1 MRTVF
6 LILALAVTAFTAA
19 FSAQSGDIMPKYN
32 QLTPEEERVIL
43 HKGTERPGTGAF
55 INHDDD
61 GTYTCRRCNAPLYR
75 SEHKFE
81 SGCGWPAFD
90 DEIPG
95 AVERRVDR
103 DGRRTEIV
111 CAACGGHLGHVF
123 AGERLTPKNIRHCVN
138 SVSLG
143 FEPKN
148 DDQAKASEKTES
160 IDATTGE
167 SAVAYFAAG
176 CFWGVEHLFKK
187 EPGVVATGVGYMG
200 GDFANPTYRDV
211 CAGRTG
217 HAEVLKVVYDPAVTS
232 YDKLV
237 RLFFEIHDFTQVN
250 RQGPDVGEQYRSE
263 IFTVGPNQAKAADKI
278 LDELIAK
285 GFEPATKVTP
295 AGPYWEAE
303 EYHQDYYAKTGKQP
317 YCHAR
322 RKIF

>member
-1 MRTVF
+1 MQIVF
-6 LILALAVTAFTAA
+6 TILALALTA
-19 FSAQSGDIMPKYN
+19 FSAHSGDIMPTYN

-43 HKGTERPGTGAF
+43 NKGTERPGTGAF
-55 INHDDD
+55 LHHDAD

-75 SEHKFE
+75 SEHKFD

-95 AVERRVDR
+95 AVERRVDA

-123 AGERLTPKNIRHCVN
+123 AGERLTPKNLRHCVN
-138 SVSLG
+138 SISLG
-143 FEPKN
+143 FEPKT
-148 DDQAKASEKTES
+148 AEKPGG

-167 SAVAYFAAG
+167 QAVAYFAGG
-176 CFWGVEHLFKK
+176 CFWGVEHLFQK
-187 EPGVVATGVGYMG
+187 EPGVTATAVGYMG
-200 GDFANPTYRDV
+200 GTLANPTYRDV
-211 CAGRTG
+211 CLGNTG
-217 HAEVLKVVYDPAVTS
+217 HAEVLKVEYDPSVTS

-250 RQGPDVGEQYRSE
+250 RQGPDIGEQYRSE
-263 IFTVGPNQAKAADKI
+263 VFTVGPNQAKVVDKV
-278 LDELIAK
+278 LNELITK
-285 GFEPATKVTP
+285 GYEPATKVTP
-295 AGPYWEAE
+295 AGPFWEAE
-303 EYHQDYYAKTGKQP
+303 EYHQDYYGKTGKQP

>member
-1 MRTVF
+1 MRTAS
-6 LILALAVTAFTAA
+6 LILAVAVIAISAA
-19 FSAQSGDIMPKYN
+19 YSGDIMPTYN

-43 HKGTERPGTGAF
+43 RKGTERPGSGAF
-55 INHDDD
+55 LHHDED
-61 GTYTCRRCNAPLYR
+61 GIYTCRRCNAPLYR

-95 AVERRVDR
+95 AVERRPDA

-123 AGERLTPKNIRHCVN
+123 AGERLTPKNLRHCVN

-143 FEPKN
+143 FEPKGSEPER
-148 DDQAKASEKTES
+148 ASESEQT
-160 IDATTGE
+160 DATTGE
-167 SAVAYFAAG
+167 ASVAYFAAG

-187 EPGVVATGVGYMG
+187 EPGVIATEVGYMG
-200 GDFANPTYRDV
+200 GNFANPIYPDV

-217 HAEVLKVVYDPAVTS
+217 HAEVLKVVYDPAMTS
-232 YDKLV
+232 YDLLV

-250 RQGPDVGEQYRSE
+250 RQGPDIGEQYRSE
-263 IFTVGPNQAKAADKI
+263 IFTVGPNQARIADAV
-278 LDELIAK
+278 LDELVAK
-285 GFEPATKVTP
+285 GYEPATQVTP
-295 AGPYWEAE
+295 AGPFWEAE